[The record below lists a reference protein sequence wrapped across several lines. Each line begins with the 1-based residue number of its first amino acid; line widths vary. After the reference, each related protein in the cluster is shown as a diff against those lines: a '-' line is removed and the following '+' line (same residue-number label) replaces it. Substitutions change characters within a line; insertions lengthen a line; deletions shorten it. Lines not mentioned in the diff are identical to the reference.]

1 MYITDL
7 KAISPQ
13 STFND
18 DFYNGKITVHSG
30 NKYFAQEPDYTNI
43 ISPILLRRM
52 GKSIRI
58 GIGAAM
64 PLIQRNSDINGI
76 IVGSSEGGLEDCI
89 KFLNQIITYDEGTL
103 SPTNFVQST
112 PNALAGNIALLTQNT
127 CYNMTH
133 VHKGHAFENA
143 LLDAFLLCKEVEPQT
158 ILVGN
163 VEEISDYNFNIETLN
178 NHYKKEETTSET
190 LLNSKTKGTVC
201 GEASCMFIMKNN
213 TEEYLAKVID
223 IDMITYPTDA
233 ELNSLILSV
242 LERNNLKLTDI
253 DILIEGRNGDIE
265 TENWYNSL
273 NNNLFKNIETI
284 SFKHLS
290 GEFPT
295 ASAFGLYLGVN
306 AIANK
311 LHYNKKSPK
320 YILIYNHYKGVQ
332 HSVTLIGK

>member
-13 STFND
+13 LTFND
-18 DFYNGKITVHSG
+18 DFYNGKITVNYG

-64 PLIQRNSDINGI
+64 PLIQRNSEINGI

-112 PNALAGNIALLTQNT
+112 PNGLAGNIALLTQNT

-143 LLDAFLLCKEVEPQT
+143 LLDAFLLCKEEEPQT

-178 NHYKKEETTSET
+178 NHYKKEETSSDT
-190 LLNSKTKGTVC
+190 LLNSKTTGTVC
-201 GEASCMFIMKNN
+201 GEGSCMFIMKNK
-213 TEEYLAKVID
+213 TDEYLAKIID
-223 IDMITYPTDA
+223 IDMITFPTEA
-233 ELNSLILSV
+233 EINSLILTV

-253 DILIEGRNGDIE
+253 DILIEGRNGDSE
-265 TENWYNSL
+265 TDVWYDSI
-273 NNNLFKNIETI
+273 NNLFNTIETI
-284 SFKHLS
+284 TFKQLS

-295 ASAFGLYLGVN
+295 ASAFALYLGIN
-306 AIANK
+306 TIANK
-311 LHYNKKSPK
+311 LHYYKKSAK
-320 YILIYNHYKGVQ
+320 YILLYNHYKGEQ
-332 HSVTLIGK
+332 HSVILIGK